1 MKKTYAWS
9 IGIAV
14 AILGWLGSGLYF
26 TEGRSIEPSIAD
38 KRLRDAEVAADRIP
52 TNVKIK
58 SSVAKEITRYSTT
71 SGKTQNKR
79 TVVTRTE
86 TTGKIVSIIGRYYS
100 MDRDERWERIKHSYD
115 LLVHGKGK
123 ATNDFKKS
131 LISKEL
137 NESIV
142 LDGEIVSK
150 NFQELM
156 RVAL

>member
-26 TEGRSIEPSIAD
+26 TEGKSIEPSIAD
-38 KRLRDAEVAADRIP
+38 QRLREAEVAADRIP

-86 TTGKIVSIIGRYYS
+86 TTGKIVYDSSLLKFKEKGTTEELPRYNRQRAVTISAALSEDYTLTVS
-100 MDRDERWERIKHSYD
+100 YTHLTLPPKRI
-115 LLVHGKGK
+115 V
-123 ATNDFKKS
+123 
-131 LISKEL
+131 
-137 NESIV
+137 
-142 LDGEIVSK
+142 
-150 NFQELM
+150 
-156 RVAL
+156 